1 MSKKP
6 KKPARD
12 PLGKKIVEHLRK
24 KGTRCGYGDQMEQIR
39 RLK

>member
-1 MSKKP
+1 MRKFP
-6 KKPARD
+6 KKITRD
-12 PLGKKIVEHLRK
+12 PLGRRIVEHLKR